1 MPRKRPQISSTNQTI
16 KLFNKVSTIPPTCKS
31 SKWLIFSE
39 VRLEFNQSHLKYHT
53 SIDAIVLGGF
63 CPKQVIQYNV
73 LKNDLLKWKISGVD
87 EREQTADDDSTSP
100 DYFSCLPIE
109 VMVHIFQNLD
119 LTSLSRCAQVNKTWN
134 AASMDPTLYQNLSLK
149 VKLCTVMWRTL
160 TIFFRDTGMQWTQI
174 C

>member
-1 MPRKRPQISSTNQTI
+1 M
-16 KLFNKVSTIPPTCKS
+16 
-31 SKWLIFSE
+31 
-39 VRLEFNQSHLKYHT
+39 
-53 SIDAIVLGGF
+53 
-63 CPKQVIQYNV
+63 
-73 LKNDLLKWKISGVD
+73 
-87 EREQTADDDSTSP
+87 
-100 DYFSCLPIE
+100 
-109 VMVHIFQNLD
+109 HIFQNLD